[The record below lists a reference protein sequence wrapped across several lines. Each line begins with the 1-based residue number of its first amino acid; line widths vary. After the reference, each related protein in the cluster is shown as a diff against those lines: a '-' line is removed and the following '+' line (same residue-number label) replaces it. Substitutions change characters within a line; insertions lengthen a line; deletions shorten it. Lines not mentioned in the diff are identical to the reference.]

1 MIMKILLIEIMEIT
15 RLFSFVVGGLIFAAL
30 LIYALAAGA
39 EHVADDAREYPH
51 SGYCPDSPTWER
63 GAAW

>member
-1 MIMKILLIEIMEIT
+1 MKILLLEIVEAT
-15 RLFSFVVGGLIFAAL
+15 RLFIVTIGGIVFAAAC
-30 LIYALAAGA
+30 IYALAAGA